1 MDMLPRHVGG
11 RYPTPGLWLSKPE
24 ERAFQ
29 PSPVYPFT
37 HTTWRNVC
45 TTSTRSR
52 CASITASIDL

>member
-1 MDMLPRHVGG
+1 
-11 RYPTPGLWLSKPE
+11 LSKPE